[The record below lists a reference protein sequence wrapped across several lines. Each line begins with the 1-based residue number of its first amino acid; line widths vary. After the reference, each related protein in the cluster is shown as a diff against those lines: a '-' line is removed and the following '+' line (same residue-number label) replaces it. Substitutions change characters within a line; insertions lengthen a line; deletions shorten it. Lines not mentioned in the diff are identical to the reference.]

1 MNEKLNEKMNEKDE
15 TDVIESEEALRFI
28 GKKYI
33 YVYEHETIQIFD
45 SYLKLKRFVLNINY
59 KNKMTVS
66 EMHDFIIYLKKC
78 RLVVENMFEYEP
90 ALFNLNTMQ
99 ASFCKIV
106 NKDCRGADYVYIPNT
121 KKHSSI
127 DSNVCTMFENVKL

>member
-1 MNEKLNEKMNEKDE
+1 MNEKMNEKDE

-45 SYLKLKRFVLNINY
+45 SYLKLKRFVLNNNINY

-99 ASFCKIV
+99 TSFCKIV
-106 NKDCRGADYVYIPNT
+106 NKDCRGADYVYIPNK